1 MEIPCTTLH
10 KQNRLRNGFGERVGV
25 INEAPKALKSQDFW
39 GLFSPFDSR
48 VIAEVNFGFILF
60 TPV

>member
-1 MEIPCTTLH
+1 MEQIEIISL
-10 KQNRLRNGFGERVGV
+10 KQKCLEQALSLRVGI

-39 GLFSPFDSR
+39 GVFSPFDSR
-48 VIAEVNFGFILF
+48 MIAEAIFRFTLF